1 MSYAVPGHWEGGL
14 TEAQGR
20 LPGPQSWECVGA
32 RSSQRAQHVHPACGD
47 ESWRRGRWRH
57 GHRLPGVDSGH
68 RHNPAPQAW
77 AVILSL
83 ESNSFAEFFPWSFSR
98 IESDGIVFS
107 QVRGNYYY
115 KEQSARPARPVYR
128 TPNSGCCVYRVLSTH
143 ATSSDEAPPT
153 LAA

>member
-1 MSYAVPGHWEGGL
+1 M
-14 TEAQGR
+14 
-20 LPGPQSWECVGA
+20 
-32 RSSQRAQHVHPACGD
+32 
-47 ESWRRGRWRH
+47 
-57 GHRLPGVDSGH
+57 SGH
-68 RHNPAPQAW
+68 GAHSGPSMSTRRAETRAGAVAAGAMATGCRGWTRHRHKPAPQAW